1 MCTLLYALTQTKI
14 IQICKILFRDLIMH
28 LLDVLCKEQMR
39 LQVQDIGGW
48 VRFTETMHE
57 LYAHLAEMIGK
68 LNSYILQY

>member
-14 IQICKILFRDLIMH
+14 IQICKILFPDLIML

-68 LNSYILQY
+68 

>member
-1 MCTLLYALTQTKI
+1 ML
-14 IQICKILFRDLIMH
+14 

-68 LNSYILQY
+68 